1 MRYFKKWLVLV
12 IAFLLISP
20 IVGTLGNV
28 YTSSGAAEP
37 KIYVQ
42 VDKQHQSD
50 VQKALDSGLEV
61 IEEYPAYLYG
71 KATKPQFE
79 EMKTNHLLITK
90 LNDPNPVYIN
100 GAVIYPANDD
110 TKSFIGVTI
119 PEGFEEN
126 YYSDVNEP
134 NYYLVKFA
142 APVKG
147 EWINELKL
155 NNIELVEYYHQ
166 NAYVVR
172 CKPAD
177 QGEILRADYVSA
189 MMP

>member
-1 MRYFKKWLVLV
+1 
-12 IAFLLISP
+12 
-20 IVGTLGNV
+20 
-28 YTSSGAAEP
+28 
-37 KIYVQ
+37 
-42 VDKQHQSD
+42 
-50 VQKALDSGLEV
+50 
-61 IEEYPAYLYG
+61 
-71 KATKPQFE
+71 
-79 EMKTNHLLITK
+79 MKTNHLLITK

-189 MMP
+189 MMPYVPAFKIPPDMHTEDKWQTVLVSFWARSRSS